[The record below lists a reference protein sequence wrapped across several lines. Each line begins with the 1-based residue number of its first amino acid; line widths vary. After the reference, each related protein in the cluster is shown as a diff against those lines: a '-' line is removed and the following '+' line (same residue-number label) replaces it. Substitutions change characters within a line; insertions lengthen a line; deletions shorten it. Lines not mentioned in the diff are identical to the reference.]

1 MVDYPVMS
9 IWTFELLAF
18 IINIIFLSVYLKVSH
33 HYHWFDKPNEERKL
47 HQTAKPT
54 AAGLIFMLPLLLA
67 LLIFPEVFSINSYLI
82 AWPLLILLVL
92 GGVDDFK
99 PISVRFRLGVITLV
113 SGYFLYAVFKDA
125 NIHYLLLSVYLL
137 GLIWWLNLYNF
148 MDGADGMTALHAVVC
163 LSGYIFAFSVLQQSD
178 YVALPYMLLFLL
190 CLLSFLLFNFPRSKM
205 FMGDAG
211 SLSVAFV
218 LAAFALYGLFH
229 HLFDETLVISFHL
242 VFIIDTTLTLLT
254 RMKFRHKLSQAHNL
268 HVFQTMIKMGKSHAY
283 VSMYYALLTV
293 VLVIIALYLQF
304 IQVGLMTRVVVLLL
318 EGVILSFFWI
328 KFHNK
333 TKFERFVK

>member
-1 MVDYPVMS
+1 MS

-18 IINIIFLSVYLKVSH
+18 VINIILLSIYLKVSH
-33 HYHWFDKPNEERKL
+33 HYHWFDKPDEERKL
-47 HQTAKPT
+47 HQIAKPT

-67 LLIFPEVFSINSYLI
+67 LLIFPVVFPINGYLL
-82 AWPLLILLVL
+82 AWPLLILLLL

-99 PISVRFRLGVITLV
+99 PISVSLRLGVITLV
-113 SGYFLYAVFKDA
+113 SGYFLYAVFENTD
-125 NIHYLLLSVYLL
+125 IHYLLLSVYLL
-137 GLIWWLNLYNF
+137 GLVWWLNLYNF
-148 MDGADGMTALHAVVC
+148 MDGADGMTALHAIVC
-163 LSGYIFAFSVLQQSD
+163 LAGYIFAFTVLQEGE
-178 YVALPYMLLFLL
+178 YLALPYMLLFLL

-242 VFIIDTTLTLLT
+242 VFIIDATLTLFT
-254 RMKFRHKLSQAHNL
+254 RMKFKHKLSQAHNL

-283 VSMYYALLTV
+283 VSTYYALLTV
-293 VLVIIALYLQF
+293 VLVVIALYLQF
-304 IQVGLMTRVVVLLL
+304 TQAGLVTRAVILLL